1 MDHLQQ
7 CLHAADI
14 LKPAKGAA
22 NELLTALGMQKR
34 LVVWL
39 SCISQLIMIQ
49 CHYSGCIVIVMSFF
63 PLCAH

>member
-34 LVVWL
+34 LALWL
-39 SCISQLIMIQ
+39 SCISQPIMTQ
-49 CHYSGCIVIVMSFF
+49 YH
-63 PLCAH
+63 